1 MFLVKWLRLLEFL
14 TRLIG
19 VFIFD
24 WFFLEFFIYV
34 FLFKFIFIWGW
45 FTRHCFLFD
54 WSLWYHDW
62 LLLLFFF
69 RRGFRKRQ
77 IMFLLLGWTNFFIWK
92 ITIIIINWLINRLFI
107 LCTLMM
113 FIITWTRRFSSLRR
127 LVNFDIFYLLKSF
140 WKILRLD
147 KNYWLLELKFRKIL
161 QKFLHLI
168 DKIMLWITSKM

>member
-45 FTRHCFLFD
+45 FTRHNFLFD
-54 WSLWYHDW
+54 WSLWHHNW
-62 LLLLFFF
+62 LLLLFIF
-69 RRGFRKRQ
+69 RRGFRKGQ

-113 FIITWTRRFSSLRR
+113 LIITWTRRFSSLRR
-127 LVNFDIFYLLKSF
+127 LVNFDVFYLLKSF